1 MTAVIIHFP
10 RSSDPTTTYRNIQI
24 LYISDLSTL
33 GWFRTKTFDFL
44 QTSVIHLQN
53 RINKSKKSRYVVK
66 YLTEGIKSYWLK
78 GVSKKMRI
86 SILRCLEASDQ
97 KIKEVWPPFKL
108 NFTYWDMF
116 SGRSEMILKGIL
128 DTCTES
134 NTMYPLSKLLSKLP
148 VILSAIQWYK
158 LIVSSI
164 LYLKQSWKH
173 VPVGKI

>member
-1 MTAVIIHFP
+1 MSTK
-10 RSSDPTTTYRNIQI
+10 SSEFAHRH
-24 LYISDLSTL
+24 
-33 GWFRTKTFDFL
+33 
-44 QTSVIHLQN
+44 VIHLMN
-53 RINKSKKSRYVVK
+53 RLLMGFPKRYVVK
-66 YLTEGIKSYWLK
+66 YLTEEIKSYWLK
-78 GVSKKMRI
+78 GVPKKMRI